1 MYSSVAHT
9 VCLGVGVGGVA
20 RGPAEFF
27 GNSFN
32 FDSTWYDAGLPCHC
46 FLVAQVVHSLHLL
59 LLPSFFSFFSFFL
72 SVSLHLHD
80 VHIPPRMGF
89 LPSNVSSSHQSFHGT
104 SVEPLV
110 ALSKEVSTVTNS
122 Q

>member
-59 LLPSFFSFFSFFL
+59 LLPSFFFFFFRSFFPFL
-72 SVSLHLHD
+72 SIFTMFTFHHAWDFYPVMF
-80 VHIPPRMGF
+80 PP
-89 LPSNVSSSHQSFHGT
+89 LTSHSM
-104 SVEPLV
+104 VLR
-110 ALSKEVSTVTNS
+110 
-122 Q
+122 

>member
-32 FDSTWYDAGLPCHC
+32 FDSTWYDAG
-46 FLVAQVVHSLHLL
+46 
-59 LLPSFFSFFSFFL
+59 
-72 SVSLHLHD
+72 
-80 VHIPPRMGF
+80 
-89 LPSNVSSSHQSFHGT
+89 
-104 SVEPLV
+104 
-110 ALSKEVSTVTNS
+110 
-122 Q
+122 

>member
-9 VCLGVGVGGVA
+9 VCLGVGGVA

-32 FDSTWYDAGLPCHC
+32 FDSTWHDAGLPCHC
-46 FLVAQVVHSLHLL
+46 FQVAQVVHSLHLL
-59 LLPSFFSFFSFFL
+59 LLLPSFFFSFFL